1 MPDLQLSPQSA
12 LLNAM
17 RQLQQAGLT
26 LPDKMVQQLNQVEV
40 KLLPGNQLMLSLANR
55 QVVIPASE
63 LKGKLQ
69 NGQLYQLLTDN
80 KAGGR
85 LLFYPP
91 LETATSNLRQQSL
104 PLNTSVLDRL
114 LPAIIKNQPGLADN
128 LTFTA
133 RVLGQQTAALLLDVQ
148 GQSVRLALSSPLPE
162 IRPGQQVEVSYQRQQ
177 GQWTVK
183 VLGQELKATELK
195 TASTDSSPPRASTGP
210 QLTKTVTTEWPVARQ
225 SSELFRQIIP
235 LSKPQP
241 VDVAQLKQW
250 VSQLPAAQQK
260 SLLPVLQGVQ
270 GEQVQSAR
278 LQWPASAQ
286 PQLLLTTQPPLATLV
301 VGKHVLQHTMTTL
314 LPGAASGNLES
325 AQKTHAGTPAPVGDS
340 TKTLVTAPPS
350 QTAQATT
357 SLKADGHVQSGQQVA
372 LQTSQVDSKLSA
384 AEHQAQAPLSKTQLA
399 ASKVDLQSPL
409 SQTFQELGRRLLSQ
423 QDSPTRLLQQI
434 DTALTDNRAL
444 TTDSSKLLQQLSQHI
459 KQSLPQ
465 GAEQDVAALRA
476 ILTTPALSL
485 TPLQLTSNN
494 NNQGLVGALVTLLQV
509 TLASRLANQT
519 TKLQTSQGQKLLEGL
534 TSLLDNVRPSAS
546 APPLNQRNL
555 TDLAQLEQRHQLL
568 NTLGRLLGGHSH
580 SKIRGAEAQIQGQD
594 SFYYNLPIGQG
605 EARRDIELLVRREP
619 PPSKKSKPQQ
629 SADRQWHLTM
639 KLDIGD
645 QGGLLAKARLYQT
658 EVELDFYAANPTLR
672 DQVIQFIPH
681 LKKRLTALGIQVN
694 HSHCQLGKIPE
705 HLQQRPYQVFETKA

>member
-1 MPDLQLSPQSA
+1 MSDLQLSPQSA

-17 RQLQQAGLT
+17 RQLQQAGVT
-26 LPDKMVQQLNQVEV
+26 LPDKMIQQLNQVEV

-55 QVVIPASE
+55 QVVIAASE

-91 LETATSNLRQQSL
+91 LETATNTARQQSI
-104 PLNTSVLDRL
+104 PLHNAALDSL

-133 RVLGQQTAALLLDVQ
+133 RVLNQHTAALLLDVQ

-183 VLGQELKATELK
+183 LLGQELKTELK
-195 TASTDSSPPRASTGP
+195 TTNAHSSPSRPGAEP
-210 QLTKTVTTEWPVARQ
+210 PPLKTVTTEWPVARQ
-225 SSELFRQIIP
+225 GSELFRQIIP
-235 LSKPQP
+235 LSKAQI

-260 SLLPVLQGVQ
+260 SLLPLLQGVQ

-278 LQWPASAQ
+278 LHWPANAQ
-286 PQLLLTTQPPLATLV
+286 AQLLLTTQPPLATLV
-301 VGKHVLQHTMTTL
+301 LGKQVLQQTITNL
-314 LPGAASGNLES
+314 QPNAASGSLES
-325 AQKTHAGTPAPVGDS
+325 AQKAHAGTPAPVGDS
-340 TKTLVTAPPS
+340 AKTLPTAPPF
-350 QTAQATT
+350 QAAQAAT
-357 SLKADGHVQSGQQVA
+357 SLKVEGHNPPGQQVV
-372 LQTSQVDSKLSA
+372 LQSSQAGPMSVT
-384 AEHQAQAPLSKTQLA
+384 EQQAPAPLSKTQLA
-399 ASKVDLQSPL
+399 ASKVEPQSPL
-409 SQTFQELGRRLLSQ
+409 YQTLQELGRRLLSQ
-423 QDSPTRLLQQI
+423 QDSPTRLLHQI
-434 DTALTDNRAL
+434 DTALTDNRSVA
-444 TTDSSKLLQQLSQHI
+444 TDSSKLLNQLNQHI

-465 GAEQDVAALRA
+465 GAEQDVGALRA

-485 TPLQLTSNN
+485 TPLQLVSTN

-519 TKLQTSQGQKLLEGL
+519 TKLQTNQGQKLLEGL
-534 TSLLDNVRPSAS
+534 TSLLDNVRPSAG

-555 TDLAQLEQRHQLL
+555 ADLAQLEQRHQLL

-619 PPSKKSKPQQ
+619 PPSKKNKPQQ

-672 DQVIQFIPH
+672 DQVIEFIPH